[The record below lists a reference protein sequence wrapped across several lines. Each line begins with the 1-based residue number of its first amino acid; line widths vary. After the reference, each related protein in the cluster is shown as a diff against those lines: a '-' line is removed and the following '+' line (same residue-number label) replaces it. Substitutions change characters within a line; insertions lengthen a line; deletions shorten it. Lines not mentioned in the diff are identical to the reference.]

1 MGEGIPVAVPTPAF
15 PVFLTDS
22 PARGLLLRHEHVVL
36 QNELFLVSS
45 VPEGVA
51 ELDLLSLHHLLQL
64 QLGEGHEVGGG
75 VEGIEKHLIVT
86 VQHVGRLVSCALFI
100 VPQTISFRKERSS
113 LIIHIQHRFVGQN
126 RNISIQLCQ
135 CISQYLR
142 GPSDNLQG
150 LSL

>member
-1 MGEGIPVAVPTPAF
+1 MPTPAF

-22 PARGLLLRHEHVVL
+22 PARGLLLRHGHVVL
-36 QNELFLVSS
+36 QNGLFLVSS

-51 ELDLLSLHHLLQL
+51 ELDLLSLHHILQL
-64 QLGEGHEVGGG
+64 HEGRLGEGHEVGGG

-126 RNISIQLCQ
+126 RNTSIQLCQ